1 MRTASAQAIY
11 LGMRDNGSMSVPKPG
26 KKDVRVLKGIIRS
39 PNRRAVTVEEMN
51 QAIAAGAAKASPKPR

>member
-1 MRTASAQAIY
+1 
-11 LGMRDNGSMSVPKPG
+11 MSVPKPG

-39 PNRRAVTVEEMN
+39 PNVRAVTVKEMN